1 MYDELPVHWRNPSKV
16 SQTRSEIMEKGIS
29 IYERIM
35 IQQIAKSLKNSV
47 ELSKIKLEYADNEE
61 K

>member
-1 MYDELPVHWRNPSKV
+1 MYDELPVHWRNPAKV

-35 IQQIAKSLKNSV
+35 IQQIAKSLKT
-47 ELSKIKLEYADNEE
+47 L
-61 K
+61 